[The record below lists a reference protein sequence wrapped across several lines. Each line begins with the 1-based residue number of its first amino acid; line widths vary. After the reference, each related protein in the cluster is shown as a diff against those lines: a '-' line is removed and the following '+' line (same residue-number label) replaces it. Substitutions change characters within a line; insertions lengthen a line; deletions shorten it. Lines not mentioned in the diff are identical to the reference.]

1 MQVSCLLLLHM
12 ISWIVTGGLGCGKSS
27 VVGLLEH
34 IGLAKVG
41 SFSCDQEARRLME
54 DVSIMDQLEGS
65 FGASVFEQDPSAAS
79 GRRIS
84 RSWLRQMVFS
94 DLALKRSL
102 EEILHPRILEGLE
115 MERSRVR
122 GGGAEL
128 FLAEVP
134 LHYEIGGIVTA
145 DQVIVV
151 AASRAVQIRRLMELR
166 ELDQGTAERMLGS
179 QWSIEAKV
187 ERADGVIWNDGDRG
201 ALEAQ
206 VLTLAKQLLPA

>member
-1 MQVSCLLLLHM
+1 M
-12 ISWIVTGGLGCGKSS
+12 ISWIVTGGLGCGKSL
-27 VVGLLEH
+27 VVSLL
-34 IGLAKVG
+34 GGSRLAGVS

-54 DVSIMDQLEGS
+54 DASIMEQLEGR
-65 FGASVFEQDPSAAS
+65 FGTSVFEQDPSAAS
-79 GRRIS
+79 GRRVS
-84 RSWLRQMVFS
+84 RSWLRQVVFS
-94 DLALKRSL
+94 DPIHRRSL
-102 EEILHPRILEGLE
+102 EEIMHPRILEALE
-115 MERSRVR
+115 LERARVR
-122 GGGAEL
+122 EGGAEL

-145 DQVIVV
+145 DRVIVV

-187 ERADGVIWNDGDRG
+187 ERADGVIWNDGDRA

-206 VLTLAKQLLPA
+206 VLTLAKQIRPA

>member
-1 MQVSCLLLLHM
+1 
-12 ISWIVTGGLGCGKSS
+12 
-27 VVGLLEH
+27 
-34 IGLAKVG
+34 
-41 SFSCDQEARRLME
+41 ME
-54 DVSIMDQLEGS
+54 DASIMEQLEGR
-65 FGASVFEQDPSAAS
+65 FGAAVFEQDPSADS
-79 GRRIS
+79 GRRVS
-84 RSWLRQMVFS
+84 RSWLRQVVFS
-94 DLALKRSL
+94 DPIHRRSL
-102 EEILHPRILEGLE
+102 EEIMHPRILEALE
-115 MERSRVR
+115 LERARVR
-122 GGGAEL
+122 EGGAEL

-187 ERADGVIWNDGDRG
+187 ERADGVIWNDGDRA

-206 VLTLAKQLLPA
+206 VLTLAKQIRPA

>member
-1 MQVSCLLLLHM
+1 MVVSLLA
-12 ISWIVTGGLGCGKSS
+12 SS
-27 VVGLLEH
+27 
-34 IGLAKVG
+34 GLAGVS
-41 SFSCDQEARRLME
+41 SFSCDLEARRLME
-54 DVSIMDQLEGS
+54 DASIMEQLEGR
-65 FGASVFEQDPSAAS
+65 FGASVFEQDVSAAS
-79 GRRIS
+79 GRRVS
-84 RSWLRQMVFS
+84 RSWLRQVVFS
-94 DLALKRSL
+94 DLAQRRSL
-102 EEILHPRILEGLE
+102 EEIMHPRILAGLE
-115 MERSRVR
+115 LERARVR
-122 GGGAEL
+122 EGGGEL

-187 ERADGVIWNDGDRG
+187 ERADGVIWNDGDRA

-206 VLTLAKQLLPA
+206 VLTLAKQIRPA

>member
-1 MQVSCLLLLHM
+1 MQVSCLLIFM
-12 ISWIVTGGLGCGKSS
+12 ISWIVTGGLGCGKSM
-27 VVGLLEH
+27 VVSLL
-34 IGLAKVG
+34 GSSRLAGVS

-54 DVSIMDQLEGS
+54 DASIMEQLES
-65 FGASVFEQDPSAAS
+65 RFGASVFEQDPFATS
-79 GRRIS
+79 GRRVS
-84 RSWLRQMVFS
+84 RSWLRQVVFS
-94 DLALKRSL
+94 DLAQRRSL
-102 EEILHPRILEGLE
+102 EAILHPRILEGLE
-115 MERSRVR
+115 LERARVR
-122 GGGAEL
+122 EEGAEL

-187 ERADGVIWNDGDRG
+187 ERADGVIWNDGDRA

-206 VLTLAKQLLPA
+206 VLTLAKQIRPA